1 MLLTLCPSSV
11 GYAFMNFGD
20 VSVFAGPTSIAF
32 PFRRILFT
40 NIIYSPLTL

>member
-20 VSVFAGPTSIAF
+20 VSISAA
-32 PFRRILFT
+32 LF
-40 NIIYSPLTL
+40 SPDIPSVR

>member
-20 VSVFAGPTSIAF
+20 VSVFASPTFHLIS
-32 PFRRILFT
+32 L
-40 NIIYSPLTL
+40 SSDLLLLT

>member
-20 VSVFAGPTSIAF
+20 VSVFAGPTFHLIS
-32 PFRRILFT
+32 L
-40 NIIYSPLTL
+40 SSDLLLLT

>member
-20 VSVFAGPTSIAF
+20 VSVFAGPAFIGF
-32 PFRRILFT
+32 PFHLIFFL
-40 NIIYSPLTL
+40 LT